1 MYQLCDID
9 KMLGGLCLIV
19 DSREQPTTRA
29 RERYNAFPASRR
41 DKLDFGDYSAE
52 VRDPDGEIV
61 SLRDAV
67 VIERKMSLDE
77 LCQCFTHDRGRFERE
92 FQRARNV
99 NAKVYLLIENAT
111 MENAYN
117 GRYRS
122 KMNPASLIGSLFSW
136 LARYNIVLLMCK
148 EETSGRLI
156 YDVLRYE
163 MRHYLEIQTEG
174 VSNGNIQGQQE

>member
-9 KMLGGLCLIV
+9 KMLEGLCLII

-29 RERYNAFPASRR
+29 RERYAAFPASRR

-52 VRDPDGEIV
+52 VTDPDGEVI

-67 VIERKMSLDE
+67 VVERKMNLDE

-92 FQRARNV
+92 FLRAKSAR
-99 NAKVYLLIENAT
+99 AKVYLLVENAS

-122 KMNPASLIGSLFSW
+122 KMAPAALIGSLLSW
-136 LARYNIVLLMCK
+136 LARYNCCVFLCK
-148 EETSGRLI
+148 EETTGRLI
-156 YDVLRYE
+156 YDILRYE
-163 MRHYLEIQTEG
+163 MKHYLEIQVEDR
-174 VSNGNIQGQQE
+174 NDF